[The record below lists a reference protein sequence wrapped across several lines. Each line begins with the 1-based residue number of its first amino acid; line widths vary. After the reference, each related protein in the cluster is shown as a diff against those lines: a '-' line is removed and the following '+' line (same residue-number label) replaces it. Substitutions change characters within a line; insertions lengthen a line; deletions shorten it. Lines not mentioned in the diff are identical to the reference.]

1 MLIKLLV
8 ESNAFERQRRDAL
21 PSIKASLSEC
31 LDIIDL
37 GVDSS
42 LSFFSVKLLRQSNIF
57 NHFNI
62 FAKSLQMEQK
72 TRQIQQI
79 RVREEGVSEELGK
92 DLIIK
97 EVSMPS
103 VIGLALLILGTS
115 ELAGLL

>member
-8 ESNAFERQRRDAL
+8 ESNAFERQRRDAR
-21 PSIKASLSEC
+21 PSITASLSEC

-42 LSFFSVKLLRQSNIF
+42 LLFFCVKLLRQSNIF
-57 NHFNI
+57 YHFNI
-62 FAKSLQMEQK
+62 FAKCLQMEQK

-92 DLIIK
+92 DLIRK
-97 EVSMPS
+97 DVSMPS
-103 VIGLALLILGTS
+103 VTGLALLILGTS